1 MGQSVSELRKQATH
15 DQAQNEQKQKFVERL
30 QILEKM
36 IEQRLEIVKIDILN
50 GEKNNQEIDTG
61 TIVSLHKVVH
71 IKVGEKESDRD
82 ELSKAIHQLFS
93 DDFISGLE
101 SIVELG
107 AETVLGNDSM
117 GEYESKDM
125 FIVWNDNA
133 LLRCDAYYYRWNF
146 VSKSVIDETEG
157 VTGCL
162 LVKRVIDLTKTDPQ
176 VLTWVITRMT
186 DRINNA
192 EPKPSKPVD
201 PQELISDALK
211 VLEKVVEFQAKIK
224 AIAAGRKPEIVATPN
239 HPSVNRIVANKPSNY
254 NIPLNRS
261 KRSTRGNKDT
271 GHNRGQNMKQH
282 KLSSACSNDFNAQTI
297 VATEDHTGNSSNQ
310 EPEVNGNENAG
321 SNSSTSR
328 TAIIAGDSM
337 VKHLNGYKMS
347 TRNLKIQVSTF
358 PGCSTLDME
367 DYLKPIIRK
376 KPDKLVIH
384 VGTNSLRETET
395 PEKCADEI
403 ANLAKQVINACPQ
416 TTVALSSIVTRS
428 DDKFLAAKAIEVNL
442 HLKQA
447 CHQNHW
453 SFIDH
458 SNIKPTHLNRSGI
471 HLNKAGTLLMARN
484 FTSNIYNRNR

>member
-1 MGQSVSELRKQATH
+1 MGQSISDLRKQATEMQG
-15 DQAQNEQKQKFVERL
+15 DQKQKFVERL

-36 IEQRLEIVKIDILN
+36 VEQRLEIVKMDILN
-50 GEKNNQEIDTG
+50 GEKNDQEIDTG
-61 TIVSLHKVVH
+61 TIVSLHKMVH
-71 IKVGEKESDRD
+71 IKMEQKES
-82 ELSKAIHQLFS
+82 EQLSKAIHQLFS
-93 DDFISGLE
+93 GDFIGGLE
-101 SIVELG
+101 SIVQLG

-117 GEYESKDM
+117 GEHESKDM

-146 VSKSVIDETEG
+146 VSKSVIDQTEG

-176 VLTWVITRMT
+176 VLTWAITKMT

-224 AIAAGRKPEIVATPN
+224 AIEAGRKPEIVATPN
-239 HPSVNRIVANKPSNY
+239 YPSV
-254 NIPLNRS
+254 
-261 KRSTRGNKDT
+261 
-271 GHNRGQNMKQH
+271 

-310 EPEVNGNENAG
+310 EPEVNKNENAG

-376 KPDKLVIH
+376 KPDKLVVH

-403 ANLAKQVINACPQ
+403 ANLAKQVINACPE

-458 SNIKPTHLNRSGI
+458 SNIKPTHLDRSGI

-484 FTSNIYNRNR
+484 FSSNIYNRNR